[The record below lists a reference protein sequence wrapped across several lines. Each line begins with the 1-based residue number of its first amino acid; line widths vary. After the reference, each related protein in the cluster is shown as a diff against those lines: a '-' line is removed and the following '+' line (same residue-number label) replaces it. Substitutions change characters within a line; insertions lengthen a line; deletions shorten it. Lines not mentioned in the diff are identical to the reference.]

1 MKWNVTTMKS
11 YGLWFAALTLALPAA
26 AYEESIT
33 FSFRSDSI
41 TYQGDIQTAWLMLD
55 VEGGRNRVSD
65 AQQMTCN
72 NAYPKECSIT
82 ISLPEGNFIYVYVA
96 NPDSY
101 VDMGNP
107 NLNPDDIPDQNFFRD
122 PTPRDV
128 GFCGQYSTDNCLF
141 VRDPDRPTLDATT
154 FEPGHGALITADE
167 TALRVRVNRG
177 ADGRSIDADSVRVAY
192 ESKEQPGLR
201 FDTPVVA
208 TSPTWLDVDNAR
220 FVSDA
225 TGGFVE
231 ADLPVMP
238 EGFIRLRVQI
248 ANDVG
253 LAADD
258 LVTGLLVNRDNQA
271 PIASAGP
278 TQFASPNQEVILDA
292 TYSDDPDKVGFAEF
306 QWRVIEG
313 PPGANTYFRCVDAEL
328 IPRDGYGK
336 PFIDAHGNPEGDPC
350 TRTDPGPLPRFAA
363 DRPGRYKIGLR
374 VRDLGADGGVTS
386 DESETEVV
394 VVPGWNLQVRPRI
407 EVAID
412 GDTVRL
418 DGSLTLNSSGV
429 GNFYGDAMNP
439 SLVSL
444 SPNGLVASFP
454 KPSVPGAYF
463 FHFTV
468 DNAYPATAMVRVKPD
483 GSVDGMDLA
492 RPPKAWTR
500 DRVMYLG
507 YVREF
512 YDSDGDGEG
521 DILGMIDRLAHLADL
536 GVNSL
541 WLMPLSEGP
550 TTHGYATT
558 GFFSVEEDYGTTE
571 ELELLL
577 ESAKTFGIEPILDLV
592 ANHTSDQHPFFKAAR
607 QNPAS
612 PLRQWYAFNPNG
624 EYRYAFT
631 FYALP
636 DQDQNNPMVR
646 QSVMEVVD
654 WFMDR
659 GFSGIR
665 CDIAGFTP
673 PDFWRLMRRR
683 LKARNPDAIM
693 LAELIPPMAEFFD
706 DGFDLAYDSTSFH
719 ELHWAFAA
727 NGSFDALDNALEGA
741 TGFVSRAYSE
751 RVRQS
756 VRQEDVLFMRYI
768 DNQDEDR
775 FLLDAGGDLRKA
787 RAVATVLF
795 SLPGVPMMTYGN
807 EVGIAELRG
816 RMPFFEYNEASDTF
830 SSAREQL
837 RQHYRKLIA
846 VRKGNLG
853 LRVPDNAAALQP
865 GNSYLRIASGFDE
878 GGGNVYSFVRYGAGQ
893 RFIVMSNRSDS
904 TAIGTRTRVYPPR
917 DLFRDFPSGDLVLVD
932 HLDPRVQLSV
942 TKDQLLDAGGFVVN
956 VPGFGSR
963 IFQVTRY
970 GLPDVDED
978 GAADS
983 WDNCVGVS
991 NERQSDKDAD
1001 GVGDRCDVCPN
1012 SVPYSQVG
1020 LDGCAPQNGGSP
1032 RAKYVLNGSVV
1043 STDYEVAAG
1052 DGIKL
1057 YASFNGKELYVA
1069 TDAADRGEDVF
1080 ILVTDNTGRVATA
1093 PFGKAGTVATD
1104 GIFLADEGEND
1115 FNGWFG
1121 VTGQADHQT
1130 EALPGRGHLEGTL
1143 NLVEQF
1149 GVVPEIVYLAAVRY
1163 GGADGASILAQA
1175 PIGNGNN
1182 NVEASEMFAFALE
1195 QGDIVEVDAGPS
1207 GGSGG
1212 GGSGGSGGGGPV
1224 VVTQG
1229 DGDGDGVEEL
1239 VDNCPG
1245 LYNPAQTD
1253 IDGDGYGDA
1262 CDACPISTPGF
1273 AVDEDGCNERE
1284 TVSTGIDGDRPSPK
1298 IVDVEDKVLVQS
1310 LYGCSAS
1317 DVNPGPFP
1325 TWALVLLAGGG
1336 YLCRRPHQRRKR

>member
-1 MKWNVTTMKS
+1 MKWNMS
-11 YGLWFAALTLALPAA
+11 PMNAYRAMLAALLFAVPAA

-33 FSFRSDSI
+33 FSFRSDEV
-41 TYQGDIQTAWLMLD
+41 TYQGDIQSAWLMLD

-65 AQQMTCN
+65 AQRMTCDN
-72 NAYPKECSIT
+72 SFPRECTIT

-141 VRDPDRPTLDATT
+141 VRDPDRPTFDPTT
-154 FEPGHGALITADE
+154 FEPGHGALVTTDA
-167 TALRVRVNRG
+167 TPLRIRVNRG
-177 ADGRSIDADSVRVAY
+177 ADGRAVDASTVRVAY
-192 ESKEQPGLR
+192 EDKEQPGLR
-201 FDTPVVA
+201 FDTPVV
-208 TSPTWLDVDNAR
+208 TTPPSWVEVDNAR
-220 FVSDA
+220 FIADA

-248 ANDVG
+248 ANDED

-258 LVTGLLVNRDNQA
+258 LVTGLMVNRDNQA
-271 PIASAGP
+271 PSASAGP
-278 TQFASPNQEVILDA
+278 TQFAAPNQEVILDA
-292 TYSDDPDKVGFAEF
+292 TYSDDPDKVGFATFE
-306 QWRVIEG
+306 WRVIDG
-313 PPGANTYFRCVDAEL
+313 PAGANSYFRCVDAEL

-336 PFIDAHGNPEGDPC
+336 PFIDVHGNPEGDPC
-350 TRTDPGPLPRFAA
+350 NRSDPGPLPRFAA

-374 VRDLGADGGVTS
+374 VRDLGAGNGLQS
-386 DESETEVV
+386 EESETEVV

-407 EVAID
+407 EVAVD
-412 GDTVRL
+412 GDTIRL
-418 DGSLTLNSSGV
+418 DGSLTVNSSGLGEFV
-429 GNFYGDAMNP
+429 VDAMNP
-439 SLVSL
+439 SPISL
-444 SPNGLVASFP
+444 STSGLVATFS
-454 KPSVPGAYF
+454 KPTVPGAYF
-463 FHFTV
+463 IHFTV
-468 DNAYPATAMVRVKPD
+468 DNAYPATAMVRVLED

-492 RPPKAWTR
+492 RPPKSWTR
-500 DRVMYLG
+500 DKVMYLG

-521 DILGMIDRLAHLADL
+521 DILGMIDRIAHLADL

-558 GFFSVEEDYGTTE
+558 GFFSVEEDYGTTA

-577 ESAKTFGIEPILDLV
+577 ESAKAFGIEPILDLV

-607 QNPAS
+607 QNPDS
-612 PLRQWYAFNPNG
+612 PLRQWYAFNPDG

-646 QSVMEVVD
+646 QSVMEIVD

-719 ELHWAFAA
+719 EMHWAFAA
-727 NGSFDALDNALEGA
+727 NGSFDALDNALEGS

-751 RVRQS
+751 RTRQS

-816 RMPFFEYNEASDTF
+816 RMPFFEYNEATDTF

-846 VRKGNLG
+846 IRKGNLG
-853 LRVPDNAAALQP
+853 LRVSDNAAALQP
-865 GNSYLRIASGFDE
+865 GNSYLRISSGFDE

-893 RFIVMSNRSDS
+893 RFVVMSNRSDS

-917 DLFRDFPSGDLVLVD
+917 DLFGDFPEGDLVLVD
-932 HLDPRVQLSV
+932 HLDPRIQLSV

-963 IFQVTRY
+963 IFQVTRF
-970 GLPDVDED
+970 GLPDADDD

-983 WDNCVGVS
+983 WDNCVGVN

-1012 SVPYSQVG
+1012 SVPYSSVG
-1020 LDGCAPQNGGSP
+1020 LDGCAPASNEKP
-1032 RAKYVLNGSVV
+1032 RAKYNLDGALDTSGYQVASGNGI
-1043 STDYEVAAG
+1043 T
-1052 DGIKL
+1052 L
-1057 YASFNGKELYVA
+1057 HASFNGKELYVA
-1069 TDAADRGEDVF
+1069 TEAADRNQDAF
-1080 ILVTDNTGRVATA
+1080 IVVTDNTGRLASA

-1104 GIFLADEGEND
+1104 GIFLADEGQND
-1115 FNGWFG
+1115 FNRWFG
-1121 VTGQADHQT
+1121 VTGQADHAT
-1130 EALPGRGHLEGTL
+1130 EPLPGRGYLEGTL
-1143 NLVEQF
+1143 NLVEEF
-1149 GVVPEIVYLAAVRY
+1149 GRVPETIYIAAVRY
-1163 GGADGASILAQA
+1163 SGDDSGAILAQA
-1175 PIGNGNN
+1175 PAGNGNN
-1182 NVEASEMFAFALE
+1182 DVEANEMFEFTLE
-1195 QGDIVEVDAGPS
+1195 QGDIIEVDAGPA
-1207 GGSGG
+1207 GG
-1212 GGSGGSGGGGPV
+1212 GGGGGNADGGSTV
-1224 VVTQG
+1224 VVTPG
-1229 DGDGDGVEEL
+1229 DADGDGVEEL
-1239 VDNCPG
+1239 LDNCPG
-1245 LYNPAQTD
+1245 VFNPSQTD
-1253 IDGDGYGDA
+1253 IDADGYGDA
-1262 CDACPISTPGF
+1262 CDACPISTPGLD
-1273 AVDEDGCNERE
+1273 VDEEGCNERE
-1284 TVSTGIDGDRPSPK
+1284 TAVTGTDSDRPKPT
-1298 IVDVEDKVLVQS
+1298 IIDVDDKDFIQS
-1310 LYGCSAS
+1310 EYGCSALDVS
-1317 DVNPGPFP
+1317 DGALPV
-1325 TWALVLLAGGG
+1325 WALAVLFGFG
-1336 YLCRRPHQRRKR
+1336 YLNINPNRRRSR